1 MSTHK
6 AWNIIWIF
14 LISFFLQ
21 LIFFWL
27 RGGYITILGLTGFPL
42 SMIVFFIAYFI
53 ATVWLM
59 KKYREILPAWS
70 IITAILIGTSCLEL
84 PLRIFHAH
92 NSLISLPDLIMRFLA
107 VIAGIGYSYMGKR
120 TAKIALVIC
129 SGLFAIW
136 SSYFGF
142 DLWLNKLDF
151 GTFTGKTEQVVEFPV
166 VFQAP
171 SGQNIALTDFKGKY
185 LILDF
190 WNSTCG
196 ICFQEFPKVETLYNQ
211 IKGRKDAELYSVF
224 CRIAQREETTKTG
237 ADIITEKGY
246 TFPTISLDNRIPG
259 LNAIG
264 ITCFPTVVI
273 FNPDGKMIFRGRV
286 DGAKNYMEKLLKS
299 DF

>member
-1 MSTHK
+1 MKTGK
-6 AWNIIWIF
+6 RWKIIWIF

-21 LIFFWL
+21 LLFFWL

-59 KKYREILPAWS
+59 KKYREILPAW
-70 IITAILIGTSCLEL
+70 IIIMTILIGTSCLEL

-92 NSLISLPDLIMRFLA
+92 NSLISLPDLILRLLA
-107 VIAGIGYSYMGKR
+107 VIVGTGYSYIGNR
-120 TAKIALVIC
+120 TGKIALVVC
-129 SGLFAIW
+129 SGFFALW

-142 DLWLNKLDF
+142 DLWLHKLNF
-151 GTFTGKTEQVVEFPV
+151 GTFTGKTEQVAEFPV

-224 CRIAQREETTKTG
+224 CRIAQRDETPQTG

-286 DGAKNYMEKLLKS
+286 DGAKNYMETS
-299 DF
+299 F